1 MLFNRLSNYLKR
13 TFRFVAIAIV
23 GGLLFI
29 SSVNP
34 AQAASG
40 KVTEGEASLNR
51 VQKETDDVARSN
63 PRGIEEVTEKAQK
76 GLNAVQGAADRNK
89 MVSPEEAKGATTVEE
104 QAANFLE
111 NIKN

>member
-1 MLFNRLSNYLKR
+1 MLFDRLSNYLKKSLR
-13 TFRFVAIAIV
+13 LVAIAIV

-34 AQAASG
+34 AWAASS

-76 GLNAVQGAADRNK
+76 GLNAVQGSADRNK
-89 MVSPEEAKGATTVEE
+89 MVSPEETNATTVKE

-111 NIKN
+111 NLKN